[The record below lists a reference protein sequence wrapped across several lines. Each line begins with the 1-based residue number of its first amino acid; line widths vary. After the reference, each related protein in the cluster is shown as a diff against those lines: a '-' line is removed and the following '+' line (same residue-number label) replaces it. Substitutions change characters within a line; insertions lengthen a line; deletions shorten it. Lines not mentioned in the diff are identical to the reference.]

1 MSSLNQIQNGIIKE
15 AMEQLRMAMDNIDE
29 QKIALEYLAKI
40 KKEQDTTK

>member
-15 AMEQLRMAMDNIDE
+15 AMEQLVMAMDNIDE
-29 QKIALEYLAKI
+29 QKIALESLGKI